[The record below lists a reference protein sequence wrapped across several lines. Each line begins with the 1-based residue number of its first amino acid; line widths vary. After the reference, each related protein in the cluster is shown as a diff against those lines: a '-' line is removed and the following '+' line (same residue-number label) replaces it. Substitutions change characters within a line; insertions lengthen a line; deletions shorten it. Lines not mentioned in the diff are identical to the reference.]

1 MAKLKLLPALGL
13 IDQNKLNLNE
23 RHLMQVK
30 YEMFPDKK
38 VGLFVKGSF
47 FVVSTLFWN
56 KLKKE
61 WMVTQKEFPLESLS
75 WIIDSFENKFWKK
88 PEEGGLPVGVLHVKA
103 KIADEN
109 IRINASRNCCAENL
123 FGYTVRNFS
132 RANYISNIAPQE
144 WDVPRYMLLEQGL
157 LEQLKQINKR
167 YISGEF
173 DSLAKA

>member
-1 MAKLKLLPALGL
+1 MPSLKIMAPLGI
-13 IDQNKLNLNE
+13 IDKNCLAHNE
-23 RHLMQVK
+23 LVLMPLD
-30 YEMFPDKK
+30 YEMFPTHD
-38 VGLFVKGSF
+38 VNIFVKGVH
-47 FVVSTLFWN
+47 FVINTHYWS
-56 KLKKE
+56 KLKSK
-61 WMVTQKEFPLESLS
+61 WRVTQEEFPLESLS

-132 RANYISNIAPQE
+132 RVNYISNIAPQE

>member
-1 MAKLKLLPALGL
+1 MPSLKIMAPLGI
-13 IDQNKLNLNE
+13 IDENCLAHNE
-23 RHLMQVK
+23 LVLMPLD
-30 YEMFPDKK
+30 YEMFPTHD
-38 VGLFVKGSF
+38 VNIFVKGVH
-47 FVVSTLFWN
+47 FVINTHYWS
-56 KLKKE
+56 KLKSK
-61 WMVTQKEFPLESLS
+61 WRVTQEEFPLESLS